1 MNIVHET
8 EIALQLARE
17 LLAKAPVEPHRFLYS
32 KMIELH
38 KSILRIS
45 DFVNAPTGALTEIEI
60 TELPH
65 RGDYERGELYAEPEF
80 VSAQPEKHNHY
91 FKNVSHLNYIDV
103 YRLIELYDITCP
115 VQQHILKKSLAAG
128 KRGAK
133 DQVRDVQDIADS
145 ANRWLQM
152 REEDQAA

>member
-1 MNIVHET
+1 MNLIHET
-8 EIALQLARE
+8 EAALQLARE

-38 KSILRIS
+38 KSILKIS
-45 DFVNAPTGALTEIEI
+45 DFVNAPNCAVTEIEI
-60 TELPH
+60 TDLPH
-65 RGDYERGELYAEPEF
+65 RDDYERGELYAPADF
-80 VSAQPEKHNHY
+80 VSPQPEKYRHY
-91 FKNVSHLNYIDV
+91 FKNVSHLDYIDA

-128 KRGAK
+128 ERGAK
-133 DQVRDVQDIADS
+133 NKARDMQEIADS
-145 ANRWLQM
+145 ASRWLQM

>member
-1 MNIVHET
+1 MNIIHET

-17 LLAKAPVEPHRFLYS
+17 LLAKAPVKPHKFMYS

-38 KSILRIS
+38 KSILRIA
-45 DFVNAPTGALTEIEI
+45 DLVNAPTGALTEIEI

-80 VSAQPEKHNHY
+80 VSGRPEKYSHY
-91 FKNVSHLNYIDV
+91 FKNVSHLDYIDA
-103 YRLIELYDITCP
+103 YRLIELYSIICP

-128 KRGAK
+128 ERGAK
-133 DQVRDVQDIADS
+133 DKARDMQEIADS

-152 REEDQAA
+152 RDEDLAA